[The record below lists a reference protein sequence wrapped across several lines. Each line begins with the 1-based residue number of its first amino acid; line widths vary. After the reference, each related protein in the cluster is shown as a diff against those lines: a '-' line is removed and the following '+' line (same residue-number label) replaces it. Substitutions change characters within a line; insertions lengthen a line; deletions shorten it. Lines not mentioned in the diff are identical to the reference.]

1 MILQSVYQDLQ
12 FALRQ
17 LRKSPGFTAL
27 AVGTLALGIAANTT
41 IFSWINS
48 TLFNPIPGVR
58 STSNMLTLQRGE
70 RSEQEAEATKN
81 FFHFHGTRPSDNCWT
96 RGGNTASCC

>member
-1 MILQSVYQDLQ
+1 MLFQDLQ
-12 FALRQ
+12 YALRQ
-17 LRKSPGFTAL
+17 LRKSPAFTAL

-41 IFSWINS
+41 IISWINS

-70 RSEQEAEATKN
+70 RSE
-81 FFHFHGTRPSDNCWT
+81 H
-96 RGGNTASCC
+96 ASPPFSYLDYADLRDGA